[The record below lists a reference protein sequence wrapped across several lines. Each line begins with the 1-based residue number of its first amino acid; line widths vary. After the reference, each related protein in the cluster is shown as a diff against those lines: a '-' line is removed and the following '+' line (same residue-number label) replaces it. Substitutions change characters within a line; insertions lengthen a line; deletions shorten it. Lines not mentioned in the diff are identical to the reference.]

1 MAENQT
7 NVTQA
12 DGPTQAPVLRPG
24 RAADPVPV
32 PAAGAVK
39 EAPASSPAQAP
50 AETGKTDTTTGSD
63 KPSGSAEDSGQTESG
78 NGAKS
83 ERVLAESRQRKLR
96 LMLRQCDR
104 VLLMDFDLLAMNGWP
119 DNYAMALARRN
130 RDLWL
135 FSALIAAVVFLSG
148 LTGFVPAWIAGGGFG
163 AFVIIL
169 LLGMPAIR
177 RIYTSRP
184 SYLDLVLARQRMLRE
199 ARQHIA
205 RLEGDDGLIW
215 QCAQMAEFNPADS
228 DKLLSLVRGRP
239 YFIRGEHEGQG
250 WLIVH
255 AGVIPG
261 KSVEDSTPFELT
273 RVRELSNMP
282 GNPFWGE
289 VWAGPELVIYGHTV
303 FRFMRT
309 HFVGEK
315 LVSLGLDTGCVYGG
329 TLTAYRIED
338 GSVVEVAAERSY
350 WPLR

>member
-32 PAAGAVK
+32 SAAGATP

-50 AETGKTDTTTGSD
+50 ADTGKTDTTTGSD

-215 QCAQMAEFNPADS
+215 QCAQMAEFNPALRNTRFS
-228 DKLLSLVRGRP
+228 HLLRLSESRVLARNLSRREHVRLYLIYLLEAEKAYGRVEKA
-239 YFIRGEHEGQG
+239 FFEGHQDAIDRG
-250 WLIVH
+250 W
-255 AGVIPG
+255 
-261 KSVEDSTPFELT
+261 D
-273 RVRELSNMP
+273 
-282 GNPFWGE
+282 
-289 VWAGPELVIYGHTV
+289 
-303 FRFMRT
+303 
-309 HFVGEK
+309 
-315 LVSLGLDTGCVYGG
+315 
-329 TLTAYRIED
+329 
-338 GSVVEVAAERSY
+338 EVAVEPPPRT
-350 WPLR
+350 

>member
-1 MAENQT
+1 MKSTWIVGDIHGCAKELGT
-7 NVTQA
+7 LIDKLELQA
-12 DGPTQAPVLRPG
+12 DDRFISVGDLYHRGP
-24 RAADPVPV
+24 DPVGV
-32 PAAGAVK
+32 
-39 EAPASSPAQAP
+39 
-50 AETGKTDTTTGSD
+50 AELMLAL
-63 KPSGSAEDSGQTESG
+63 PQFELVLG
-78 NGAKS
+78 NH
-83 ERVLAESRQRKLR
+83 ERVLVERLNRLPAEV
-96 LMLRQCDR
+96 D
-104 VLLMDFDLLAMNGWP
+104 
-119 DNYAMALARRN
+119 
-130 RDLWL
+130 
-135 FSALIAAVVFLSG
+135 LSG
-148 LTGFVPAWIAGGGFG
+148 FDAHDLAGDGG
-163 AFVIIL
+163 
-169 LLGMPAIR
+169 
-177 RIYTSRP
+177 TT
-184 SYLDLVLARQRMLRE
+184 
-199 ARQHIA
+199 
-205 RLEGDDGLIW
+205 
-215 QCAQMAEFNPADS
+215 MAEFNPADS

>member
-215 QCAQMAEFNPADS
+215 QCAQMAEFNPALRNTRFS
-228 DKLLSLVRGRP
+228 HLLRLSESRVLARNLSRREHVRLYLIYLLEAEKAYGRVEKA
-239 YFIRGEHEGQG
+239 FFEGHQDAIDRG
-250 WLIVH
+250 W
-255 AGVIPG
+255 
-261 KSVEDSTPFELT
+261 D
-273 RVRELSNMP
+273 
-282 GNPFWGE
+282 
-289 VWAGPELVIYGHTV
+289 
-303 FRFMRT
+303 
-309 HFVGEK
+309 
-315 LVSLGLDTGCVYGG
+315 
-329 TLTAYRIED
+329 
-338 GSVVEVAAERSY
+338 EVAVEPRHELDMRAFQTY
-350 WPLR
+350 V